1 MKKYKIILILIIT
14 IFSINIE
21 NVFAS
26 KIYFEPSKIDS
37 INNEYLVEVLL
48 DSESEMINALDGKL
62 IFPDDIL
69 EIKEIHDGNSNINFW
84 IQSPKSKQKGEIV
97 FSGITP
103 GGITGNKLLIFSV
116 IFRQLNNKDGKISV
130 NDIKILKN
138 DGEGT
143 EAKVKI
149 IDLKLPIQSDMSI
162 DLNKEKDIVPP
173 EDFEPSILFDKE
185 FSDNKKLLVFATQD
199 KDSGID
205 HYEIRNGYFDEY
217 TIAESPFELKT
228 ANKKIYIKALDKAGN
243 ERVVEFY
250 PEGRFMWYVRNGII
264 AIILV
269 VIVLFGI
276 KKVWSKFSR

>member
-1 MKKYKIILILIIT
+1 MKKYKIILIFVIT

-26 KIYFEPSKIDS
+26 KIYFEPSKVNSED
-37 INNEYLVEVLL
+37 EYLVEVRL
-48 DSESEMINALDGKL
+48 DSEGEIINALDGKL

-69 EIKEIHDGNSNINFW
+69 EIKEIHDGNSSINFW
-84 IQSPKSKQKGEIV
+84 IQSPKNKEKGSIV

-103 GGITGNKLLIFSV
+103 GGITGNNLLIFSI
-116 IFRQLNNKDGKISV
+116 IFKQLNNNNGKISV

-149 IDLKLPIQSDMSI
+149 TDLKLPIQSDMSI

-173 EDFEPSILFDKE
+173 EDFEPSILSDKDLFE
-185 FSDNKKLLVFATQD
+185 NKKLLVFATQD

-217 TIAESPFELKT
+217 TIAESPFELKKT
-228 ANKKIYIKALDKAGN
+228 NKKIYIKALDKAGN

-250 PEGRFMWYVRNGII
+250 PEGRLMWYVRNGII